1 MAHTSWVPWKHQAR
15 KQRDKK
21 TEKTRAPSD
30 EEQRNGGATREE
42 TRRLLAQTGVDEGP
56 IETVPDVLLDVPTV
70 KVDEIS
76 LDVESLHARV
86 ALHAELANL
95 VKLDVGAEVDIDRVE
110 LTIQGVEAQALLK
123 VRLQRVYEILNRALQ
138 TVDDHPDLLASLLKP
153 LGHAV
158 SEVGDAAHETL
169 RPGGAVSEVAH
180 DVGDTAKTALGPGG
194 TLTRVAG
201 DVGDAAKQTL
211 GPGGAVNDA
220 VKGTVGPEGVVS
232 NVGRTV
238 DRALPQGA
246 GRGRSSARAQGHRPA
261 TPSRRKQGKR
271 GHTAPRAT
279 KRRAS
284 KRSRQPR
291 H

>member
-1 MAHTSWVPWKHQAR
+1 VAHTSWVPWKHQSR
-15 KQRDKK
+15 KQQPKK
-21 TEKTRAPSD
+21 TERTRHPSD
-30 EEQRNGGATREE
+30 EERRTDGATREE

-95 VKLDVGAEVDIDRVE
+95 VKLDVGAEVDIDRVA
-110 LTIQGVEAQALLK
+110 LTIKGVEAQALLK

-138 TVDDHPDLLASLLKP
+138 TVDDHPDLLASLLQP

-158 SEVGDAAHETL
+158 SEVGEAAHDTL
-169 RPGGAVSEVAH
+169 RPGGAVSDVAH

-201 DVGDAAKQTL
+201 DVGDTAKRAL
-211 GPGGAVNDA
+211 
-220 VKGTVGPEGVVS
+220 GPEGVVS
-232 NVGRTV
+232 DVGRTV
-238 DRALPQGA
+238 DRALPPGA